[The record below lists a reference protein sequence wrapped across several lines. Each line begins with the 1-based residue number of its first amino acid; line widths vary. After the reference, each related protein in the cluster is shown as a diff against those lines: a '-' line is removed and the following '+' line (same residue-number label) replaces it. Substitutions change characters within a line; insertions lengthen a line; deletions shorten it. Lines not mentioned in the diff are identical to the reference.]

1 MQSDS
6 GGSRAVSGSESGARP
21 LSRVVSSS
29 CHDVTILALL
39 YAMEA
44 HLIVSEALIP
54 CWWFTSRFISLP
66 FSGETFD
73 KAALSVPA
81 YRFCLAVSLLIH
93 PTPVQRPTA
102 VPQNLP
108 SSPESSRLV

>member
-54 CWWFTSRFISLP
+54 W
-66 FSGETFD
+66 
-73 KAALSVPA
+73 V
-81 YRFCLAVSLLIH
+81 V
-93 PTPVQRPTA
+93 V
-102 VPQNLP
+102 
-108 SSPESSRLV
+108 